1 MSFGSGG
8 SSSGAGGDVDPELQ
22 RFLEMESQKARFQ
35 ANVHTFTDICWE
47 KCMPDKVGARMEK
60 KTEQCF
66 SNCVER
72 FIDTTNF
79 VVKNLEGMRKH

>member
-1 MSFGSGG
+1 MSFGAG
-8 SSSGAGGDVDPELQ
+8 SSPSGAGGEIDPEMQ

-47 KCMPDKVGARMEK
+47 KCMPDKIGTRMDRK
-60 KTEQCF
+60 IEQCF

-79 VVKNLEGMRKH
+79 VVNNLEGMRKH